1 MIHANPVSVASD
13 LSRGNLK
20 IKSYVYSLSKSLF
33 DFFLQLHL
41 FELNQVTV
49 FHSWHIRIISNN
61 MSEMFSMIA
70 DKVML
75 HFLSP

>member
-1 MIHANPVSVASD
+1 MIHANPVSVAID
-13 LSRGNLK
+13 LNRGN
-20 IKSYVYSLSKSLF
+20 SDVYSPSKSLF

-70 DKVML
+70 DKLML